1 MRRSRRDASRDKV
14 HAKLDE
20 LREKLRAGRQK
31 LVHH

>member
-1 MRRSRRDASRDKV
+1 LRRSRRDAVREKV

-20 LREKLRAGRQK
+20 LRERLRAGRQK